1 MIVTKKDL
9 IKKPVAKDTRILAQ
23 SLYSTY
29 LSNERDPY
37 IFKPVNKFYD
47 LFGFNDEDA
56 SLSRLLAIFMDLT
69 EPIFLEQFEFNAK
82 RYSNLILTFC
92 NYKILHHMHQIY
104 LEVEIDERYLEALKS
119 YVLDPYLKVS

>member
-37 IFKPVNKFYD
+37 IFEPVNKFYD

>member
-9 IKKPVAKDTRILAQ
+9 IQKPVAKETKVLAQ

-29 LSNERDPY
+29 LSNGCDPY
-37 IFKPVNKFYD
+37 IFEPVNKFYD
-47 LFGFNDEDA
+47 LFGFSDKDA
-56 SLSRLLAIFMDLT
+56 SLNRLLTIFMDLT
-69 EPIFLEQFEFNAK
+69 EPILLEYFEFNTK

-104 LEVEIDERYLEALKS
+104 LEIEIDERYLEALKS